1 MLRNI
6 ETRVISY
13 IHSLHCRTD
22 GLHMAQRKAGED
34 RGGERQTMQTEA
46 RTGRDRR
53 CRQRQEQGE
62 TDDADRGKNRESQT
76 MQTEARTG
84 RDRRCRQ
91 RQEQGE
97 TDDADRGRERQM
109 M

>member
-53 CRQRQEQGE
+53 CRQRQ
-62 TDDADRGKNRESQT
+62 
-76 MQTEARTG
+76 
-84 RDRRCRQ
+84 
-91 RQEQGE
+91 GE
-97 TDDADRGRERQM
+97 TDDADRGRERQTM
-109 M
+109 QAEAGKDR